1 MREDFESITNDQLT
15 SITGGA
21 AMPWGSIINSIKPYL
36 PPHGPTIPLGPFYPP
51 KPTDPRIA

>member
-1 MREDFESITNDQLT
+1 VKTIDPRELAQ
-15 SITGGA
+15 ITGGID
-21 AMPWGSIINSIKPYL
+21 WSSIGRAIKPYL